1 MKSLRYINKYFIKYK
16 WRFLFGILFTVVSNY
31 FGVQMPAFFSSAID
45 QFQEQV
51 KSNEPTDYLWLALE
65 LGAIYMGFSLLK
77 GFFLFLMRQT
87 IIVMSRYVE
96 FDLKKEIYGQYQALD
111 QSFYKQNATGDLMN
125 RISEDVGLVRMYAG
139 PGIMYTINLVVGF
152 ILIVGKMITISPSL
166 TVFVLLPLPVM
177 SILIYKVSST
187 MNKMSLEVQKEQS
200 FLSTLAQESFAGIRI
215 IKAYQREEQIT
226 EKVSASAERYKNQS
240 MRLVL
245 VNAFFSPT
253 IIFLIGLS
261 SMIAIYY
268 GGLLIIEDKI
278 TPGEKKMTIGGI
290 VAFIMYVTNLTW
302 PFASLGWISSI
313 IQRAAASQ
321 QRINEFLQR
330 KPQIEDL
337 SNAPCPLENGLQFD
351 NVSFAYPGSD
361 TDVLH
366 NLSFEIQK
374 GQTLAFIGATGS
386 GKSTICSLLAR
397 HFDPT
402 SGQISIDS
410 KSLPNYSLQN
420 YRHKIGLVPQ
430 DVFLFS
436 DTIANNLKFGVEQKE
451 LSSEELEA
459 ACKKAHVLHNIQ
471 DFQDGFQTILG
482 ERGVN
487 LSGGQKQRISIARAL
502 LRKPELLILDDCLSA
517 VDTETEEI
525 ILDELQK
532 DAATRATIIVSH
544 RISSIRNATK
554 IIVLDKGCIVETG
567 THEELLSQ
575 KGAYYDMYQFQLEQE
590 KKGETEA

>member
-16 WRFLFGILFTVVSNY
+16 WRFLLGILFTIVSNY
-31 FGVQMPAFFSSAID
+31 FGVQLPAFFSSAID
-45 QFQEQV
+45 QFQQQI
-51 KSNEPTDYLWLALE
+51 KSNQATDYLWLAFE

-87 IIVMSRYVE
+87 IIVMSRYIE

-125 RISEDVGLVRMYAG
+125 RISEDVGLVRMYTG
-139 PGIMYTINLVVGF
+139 PGIMYTINLVVSF
-152 ILIVGKMITISPSL
+152 VLIVGKMITISPSL
-166 TVFVLLPLPVM
+166 TVFVLLPLPIM

-226 EKVSASAERYKNQS
+226 DKVSASAERYKKQS

-268 GGLLIIEDKI
+268 GGLL
-278 TPGEKKMTIGGI
+278 TFEKKMTVGGI

-321 QRINEFLQR
+321 QRINEFLKR
-330 KPQIEDL
+330 KSKIEDL
-337 SNAPCPLENGLQFD
+337 SSVPCPLEMGLQFD
-351 NVSFAYPGSD
+351 QVSFTYPNSD
-361 TDVLH
+361 TVVLQ
-366 NLSFEIQK
+366 NITFDIQQ
-374 GQTLAFIGATGS
+374 GQTLAIIGATGS

-402 SGQISIDS
+402 QGQVTIQNQP
-410 KSLPNYSLQN
+410 LPSYSLQH
-420 YRHKIGLVPQ
+420 YRHQIAIVPQ

-436 DTIANNLKFGVEQKE
+436 DTIADNLKFGVEQND
-451 LSSEELEA
+451 LSTEELEM
-459 ACKKAHVLHNIQ
+459 ACKQAHVLHNIQ
-471 DFQDGFQTILG
+471 DFQEGFQTVLG

-502 LRKPELLILDDCLSA
+502 LRKPKLLILDDCLSA

-525 ILDELQK
+525 ILEELQK
-532 DAATRATIIVSH
+532 EAVTRATIIVSH

-554 IIVLDKGCIVETG
+554 IIVLEQGQIIESG
-567 THEELLSQ
+567 THESLLTQ
-575 KGAYYDMYQFQLEQE
+575 KGAYFDMYQFQLEQE
-590 KKGETEA
+590 KTTLSRAES

>member
-1 MKSLRYINKYFIKYK
+1 MKSLRYINKYFVKYK
-16 WRFLFGILFTVVSNY
+16 WRFLLGILFTVISNY
-31 FGVQMPAFFSSAID
+31 FGVQMPAFFSDSID
-45 QFQEQV
+45 QFQHQIE
-51 KSNEPTDYLWLALE
+51 SNDPSAYLWLALE
-65 LGAIYMGFSLLK
+65 LGGIYMGFSLLK

-87 IIVMSRYVE
+87 IIVMSRYIE
-96 FDLKKEIYGQYQALD
+96 FDLKKEIYDQYQALD

-125 RISEDVGLVRMYAG
+125 RISEDVGLVRMYTG
-139 PGIMYTINLVVGF
+139 PGIMYTINLAVSF
-152 ILIVGKMITISPSL
+152 ILIVGKMMTISPSL
-166 TVFVLLPLPVM
+166 TIYVLLPLPIM

-215 IKAYQREEQIT
+215 IKAYQREEQT
-226 EKVSASAERYKNQS
+226 SQKVSESAERYKKQS

-268 GGLLIIEDKI
+268 GGLL
-278 TPGEKKMTIGGI
+278 TFEKKMTIGGI

-330 KPQIEDL
+330 QPIIKNETDL
-337 SNAPCPLENGLQFD
+337 SCPLDNGIQFE
-351 NVSFAYPGSD
+351 NVSFTYPNS
-361 TDVLH
+361 TAVVLE
-366 NLSFEIQK
+366 NVSFSVQK
-374 GQTLAFIGATGS
+374 GETLAIIGSTGS
-386 GKSTICSLLAR
+386 GKSSICTLLAR
-397 HFDPT
+397 HFDPS
-402 SGQISIDS
+402 SGQISIDNRA
-410 KSLPNYSLQN
+410 LPAYSLTD
-420 YRHKIGLVPQ
+420 YRRQIAVVPQ

-436 DTIANNLKFGVEQKE
+436 DSIANNLKFGVEE
-451 LSSEELEA
+451 AALSQTDLEI

-471 DFQDGFQTILG
+471 DFQEGFETILG

-502 LRKPELLILDDCLSA
+502 LRKPRLLILDDCLSA

-525 ILDELQK
+525 ILEELQK
-532 DAATRATIIVSH
+532 DAQERATIIVSH

-554 IIVLDKGCIVETG
+554 IIVLDHGKIIESG
-567 THEELLSQ
+567 THESLLAQ
-575 KGAYYDMYQFQLEQE
+575 KSAYYEMYQFQLEQE
-590 KKGETEA
+590 MQAKNN

>member
-16 WRFLFGILFTVVSNY
+16 WRFLLGILFTVVSNY
-31 FGVQMPAFFSSAID
+31 FGVQMPTFFSDSID
-45 QFQEQV
+45 QFQSQLSS
-51 KSNEPTDYLWLALE
+51 KKPSSYLWLALQ

-87 IIVMSRYVE
+87 IIVMSRYIE
-96 FDLKKEIYGQYQALD
+96 FDLKKEIYDQYQALD
-111 QSFYKQNATGDLMN
+111 QSFYKKNATGDLMN

-139 PGIMYTINLVVGF
+139 PGMMYTINLVVSF
-152 ILIVGKMITISPSL
+152 ILIVGKMVSVSPSL
-166 TVFVLLPLPVM
+166 TFYVLLPLPIM

-200 FLSTLAQESFAGIRI
+200 FLSTLAQESFSGIRI
-215 IKAYQREEQIT
+215 IKAYQREEQT
-226 EKVSASAERYKNQS
+226 TQKVSESAERYKKQS

-268 GGLLIIEDKI
+268 GGLL
-278 TPGEKKMTIGGI
+278 TFEKKMTVGGI

-313 IQRAAASQ
+313 IQRASASQ

-330 KPQIEDL
+330 QPKIKNDTDL
-337 SNAPCPLENGLQFD
+337 VCPLSSGIHLD
-351 NVSFAYPGSD
+351 NVSFTYPDSEA
-361 TDVLH
+361 TILNNV
-366 NLSFEIQK
+366 SFSVQK
-374 GQTLAFIGATGS
+374 GETLAIIGPTGS
-386 GKSTICSLLAR
+386 GKSSICALLAR

-402 SGQISIDS
+402 SGQISIENRA
-410 KSLPNYSLQN
+410 LPQYSLSD
-420 YRHKIGLVPQ
+420 YRRQIALVPQ

-436 DTIANNLKFGVEQKE
+436 DSIANNLKFGVEEAALSQTDLE
-451 LSSEELEA
+451 L

-471 DFQDGFQTILG
+471 DFQEGFETILG

-502 LRKPELLILDDCLSA
+502 LRKPSLLILDDCLSA

-525 ILDELQK
+525 ILEELQK
-532 DAATRATIIVSH
+532 DAQTRATIIVSH

-554 IIVLDKGCIVETG
+554 IIVLDHGKIIESG
-567 THEELLSQ
+567 THESLLAQ
-575 KGAYYDMYQFQLEQE
+575 KSAYYELYQFQLEQE
-590 KKGETEA
+590 KEAQTKKEA

>member
-1 MKSLRYINKYFIKYK
+1 MKSLRYINKYFVKYK

-45 QFQEQV
+45 QFQEQI
-51 KSNEPTDYLWLALE
+51 NQPTNYLWLALE

-87 IIVMSRYVE
+87 IIVMSRYIE

-125 RISEDVGLVRMYAG
+125 RISEDVGLVRMYTG
-139 PGIMYTINLVVGF
+139 PGIMYTINLVVSF

-166 TVFVLLPLPVM
+166 TVFVLLPLPIM
-177 SILIYKVSST
+177 SVLIYKVSST

-226 EKVSASAERYKNQS
+226 EKVSASAERYKKQS

-268 GGLLIIEDKI
+268 GGLL
-278 TPGEKKMTIGGI
+278 TFEKKMTVGGI

-321 QRINEFLQR
+321 QRINEFLLR

-337 SNAPCPLENGLQFD
+337 SIEPCPLENGLQFE
-351 NVSFAYPGSD
+351 NVNFAYPGSD
-361 TDVLH
+361 TSVLQ
-366 NLSFEIQK
+366 NISFGIHR
-374 GQTLAFIGATGS
+374 GQTLAIIGATGS

-402 SGQISIDS
+402 TGQISIDS
-410 KSLPNYSLQN
+410 KALPYYSLQN

-451 LSSEELEA
+451 LSTEELEA

-471 DFQDGFQTILG
+471 DFQDGFQTLLG

-532 DAATRATIIVSH
+532 EAATRATIIVSH
-544 RISSIRNATK
+544 RISSIRNATN
-554 IIVLDKGCIVETG
+554 IIVLDQGRIIESG
-567 THEELLSQ
+567 THEALLSQ

>member
-1 MKSLRYINKYFIKYK
+1 
-16 WRFLFGILFTVVSNY
+16 
-31 FGVQMPAFFSSAID
+31 MPAFFSAAIKEFRTQIAGQDSAA
-45 QFQEQV
+45 
-51 KSNEPTDYLWLALE
+51 YLWLAIE

-87 IIVMSRYVE
+87 IIVMSRYIE
-96 FDLKKEIYGQYQALD
+96 FDLKKTIYNQYQALD

-152 ILIVGKMITISPSL
+152 VLIVGKMLTISPSL
-166 TVFVLLPLPVM
+166 TLFVLLPLPIM

-200 FLSTLAQESFAGIRI
+200 FLSTLAQEAFAGIRI
-215 IKAYQREEQIT
+215 IKAYQREKEIT
-226 EKVSASAERYKNQS
+226 QKVSDSAERYKKQS

-268 GGLLIIEDKI
+268 GGLLTFQKKIEVED
-278 TPGEKKMTIGGI
+278 I

-321 QRINEFLQR
+321 TRINEFLQR
-330 KPQIEDL
+330 KPTIEDVSTL
-337 SNAPCPLENGLQFD
+337 TCKLDKGLKFEH
-351 NVSFAYPGSD
+351 VSFAYPGTS
-361 TDVLH
+361 TNVLQDL
-366 NLSFEIQK
+366 NFEVRK
-374 GQTLAFIGATGS
+374 GETLAIIGATGS
-386 GKSTICSLLAR
+386 GKSTVCSLLAR
-397 HFDPT
+397 HFDP
-402 SGQISIDS
+402 SEGQIVID
-410 KSLPNYSLQN
+410 KQPLPAYSLQS
-420 YRHKIGLVPQ
+420 YRQQIGIVPQ

-436 DTIANNLKFGVEQKE
+436 DTIADNLKFGVEGAEPTQT
-451 LSSEELEA
+451 ELEN
-459 ACKKAHVLHNIQ
+459 ACKQAHVLHNIQ

-487 LSGGQKQRISIARAL
+487 LSGGQKQRLSIARAL

-525 ILDELQK
+525 ILEGLQE
-532 DAATRATIIVSH
+532 DAAQRATIIVSH
-544 RISSIRNATK
+544 RISSIRNATN
-554 IIVLDKGCIVETG
+554 IIVLDAGKIIETG
-567 THEELLSQ
+567 THEQLLAQ
-575 KGAYYDMYQFQLEQE
+575 KGTYFEMYQFQLEQE
-590 KKGETEA
+590 KQEKK

>member
-1 MKSLRYINKYFIKYK
+1 MKSLRYINKYFVKYK
-16 WRFLFGILFTVVSNY
+16 WRFLLGILFTVISNY
-31 FGVQMPAFFSSAID
+31 FGVQMPAFFSDSID
-45 QFQEQV
+45 QFQQQIQ
-51 KSNEPTDYLWLALE
+51 SNEPSAYLWLALE
-65 LGAIYMGFSLLK
+65 LGGIYMGFSLLK

-87 IIVMSRYVE
+87 IIVMSRYIE
-96 FDLKKEIYGQYQALD
+96 FDLKKEIYDQYQSLD

-125 RISEDVGLVRMYAG
+125 RISEDVGLVRMYTG
-139 PGIMYTINLVVGF
+139 PGIMYTINLAVSF
-152 ILIVGKMITISPSL
+152 ILIVGKMMTISPSL
-166 TVFVLLPLPVM
+166 TIYVLLPLPVM

-215 IKAYQREEQIT
+215 IKAYQREEQT
-226 EKVSASAERYKNQS
+226 SQKVSESAERYKKQS

-268 GGLLIIEDKI
+268 GGLL
-278 TPGEKKMTIGGI
+278 TFEKKMTIGGI

-330 KPQIEDL
+330 QPIIKNDTDL
-337 SNAPCPLENGLQFD
+337 SCPLDNGLQFE
-351 NVSFAYPGSD
+351 NVSFTYPNS
-361 TDVLH
+361 TAVVLE
-366 NLSFEIQK
+366 NVSFSVQK
-374 GQTLAFIGATGS
+374 GETLAIIGSTGS
-386 GKSTICSLLAR
+386 GKSSICTLLAR
-397 HFDPT
+397 HFDPS
-402 SGQISIDS
+402 SGQISIDNRA
-410 KSLPNYSLQN
+410 LPAYSLTD
-420 YRHKIGLVPQ
+420 YRRQIAVVPQ

-436 DTIANNLKFGVEQKE
+436 DSIANNLKFGVEE
-451 LSSEELEA
+451 AALSQTDLEI

-471 DFQDGFQTILG
+471 DFQEGFETILG

-502 LRKPELLILDDCLSA
+502 LRKPRLLILDDCLSA

-525 ILDELQK
+525 ILEELQK
-532 DAATRATIIVSH
+532 DAQERATIIVSH

-554 IIVLDKGCIVETG
+554 IIVLDHGKIIESG
-567 THEELLSQ
+567 THDSLLAQ
-575 KGAYYDMYQFQLEQE
+575 KSAYYEMYQFQLEQE
-590 KKGETEA
+590 KEAQTKKED

>member
-16 WRFLFGILFTVVSNY
+16 WRFLLGILFTIVSNY
-31 FGVQMPAFFSSAID
+31 FGVQLPAFFSSAID
-45 QFQEQV
+45 QFQQQI
-51 KSNEPTDYLWLALE
+51 KSNQPTDYLWLAFE

-87 IIVMSRYVE
+87 IIVMSRYIE

-125 RISEDVGLVRMYAG
+125 RISEDVGLVRMYTG
-139 PGIMYTINLVVGF
+139 PGIMYTINLVVSF
-152 ILIVGKMITISPSL
+152 VLIVGKMITISPSL
-166 TVFVLLPLPVM
+166 TVFVLLPLPIM

-226 EKVSASAERYKNQS
+226 DKVSASAERYKKQS

-268 GGLLIIEDKI
+268 GGLL
-278 TPGEKKMTIGGI
+278 TFEKKMTVGGI

-321 QRINEFLQR
+321 QRINEFLKR
-330 KPQIEDL
+330 KSKIEDL
-337 SNAPCPLENGLQFD
+337 SSVPCPLEMGLQFD
-351 NVSFAYPGSD
+351 QVSFRYPNSD
-361 TDVLH
+361 TVVLQ
-366 NLSFEIQK
+366 NITFDIQQ
-374 GQTLAFIGATGS
+374 GQTLAIIGATGS

-402 SGQISIDS
+402 QGQVTIQNQP
-410 KSLPNYSLQN
+410 LPSYSLQH
-420 YRHKIGLVPQ
+420 YRHQIAVVPQ

-436 DTIANNLKFGVEQKE
+436 DTIADNLKFGVEQND
-451 LSSEELEA
+451 LTIEELEM
-459 ACKKAHVLHNIQ
+459 ACKQAHVLHNIQ
-471 DFQDGFQTILG
+471 DFQEGFQTILG

-502 LRKPELLILDDCLSA
+502 LRKPKLLILDDCLSA

-525 ILDELQK
+525 ILEELQK
-532 DAATRATIIVSH
+532 EATTRATIIVSH

-554 IIVLDKGCIVETG
+554 IIVLEQGQIIESG
-567 THEELLSQ
+567 THESLLTQ
-575 KGAYYDMYQFQLEQE
+575 KGAYFDMYQFQLEQE
-590 KKGETEA
+590 KTTLSRAES

>member
-16 WRFLFGILFTVVSNY
+16 WRFLLGILFTIVSNY
-31 FGVQMPAFFSSAID
+31 FGVQLPAFFSSAID
-45 QFQEQV
+45 QFQQQI
-51 KSNEPTDYLWLALE
+51 KSNQPTDYLWLAFE

-87 IIVMSRYVE
+87 IIVMSRYIE

-125 RISEDVGLVRMYAG
+125 RISEDVGLVRMYTG
-139 PGIMYTINLVVGF
+139 PGIMYTINLVVSF
-152 ILIVGKMITISPSL
+152 VLIVGKMITISPSL
-166 TVFVLLPLPVM
+166 TVFVLLPLPIM

-226 EKVSASAERYKNQS
+226 DKVSASAERYKKQS

-268 GGLLIIEDKI
+268 GGLL
-278 TPGEKKMTIGGI
+278 TFEKKMTVGGI

-321 QRINEFLQR
+321 QRINEFLKR
-330 KPQIEDL
+330 KSKIEDL
-337 SNAPCPLENGLQFD
+337 SSVPCPLEMGLQFD
-351 NVSFAYPGSD
+351 QVSFTYPNSD
-361 TDVLH
+361 TVVLQ
-366 NLSFEIQK
+366 NITFDIQQ
-374 GQTLAFIGATGS
+374 GQTLAIIGATGS

-402 SGQISIDS
+402 QGQVTIQNQP
-410 KSLPNYSLQN
+410 LPSYSLQH
-420 YRHKIGLVPQ
+420 YRHQIAVVPQ

-436 DTIANNLKFGVEQKE
+436 DTIADNLKFGVEQND
-451 LSSEELEA
+451 LTIEELEM
-459 ACKKAHVLHNIQ
+459 ACKQAHVLHNIQ
-471 DFQDGFQTILG
+471 DFQEGFQTILG

-502 LRKPELLILDDCLSA
+502 LRKPKLLILDDCLSA

-525 ILDELQK
+525 ILEELQK
-532 DAATRATIIVSH
+532 EATTRATIIVSH

-554 IIVLDKGCIVETG
+554 IIVLEQGQIIESG
-567 THEELLSQ
+567 THESLLTQ
-575 KGAYYDMYQFQLEQE
+575 KGAYFDMYQFQLEQE
-590 KKGETEA
+590 KTTLSRAES

>member
-1 MKSLRYINKYFIKYK
+1 MKSLRYINKYFVKYK
-16 WRFLFGILFTVVSNY
+16 WRFLLGILFTVISNY
-31 FGVQMPAFFSSAID
+31 FGVQMPAFFSDSID
-45 QFQEQV
+45 QFQQQIQ
-51 KSNEPTDYLWLALE
+51 SNDPSAYLWLALE
-65 LGAIYMGFSLLK
+65 LGGIYMGFSLLK

-87 IIVMSRYVE
+87 IIVMSRYIE
-96 FDLKKEIYGQYQALD
+96 FDLKKEIYDQYQALD
-111 QSFYKQNATGDLMN
+111 QSFYKRNATGDLMN
-125 RISEDVGLVRMYAG
+125 RISEDVGLVRMYTG
-139 PGIMYTINLVVGF
+139 PGIMYTINLAVSF
-152 ILIVGKMITISPSL
+152 ILIVGKMMTISPSL
-166 TVFVLLPLPVM
+166 TIYVLLPLPIM

-215 IKAYQREEQIT
+215 IKAYQREEQT
-226 EKVSASAERYKNQS
+226 SQKVSESAERYKKQS

-268 GGLLIIEDKI
+268 GGLL
-278 TPGEKKMTIGGI
+278 TFEKKMTIGGI

-330 KPQIEDL
+330 QPIIKNDTDL
-337 SNAPCPLENGLQFD
+337 SCPLDNGLQFE
-351 NVSFAYPGSD
+351 NVSFTYPNS
-361 TDVLH
+361 TAVVLE
-366 NLSFEIQK
+366 NVSFSVQK
-374 GQTLAFIGATGS
+374 GETLAIIGSTGS
-386 GKSTICSLLAR
+386 GKSSICALLAR
-397 HFDPT
+397 HFDPS
-402 SGQISIDS
+402 SGQISIDNRA
-410 KSLPNYSLQN
+410 LPAYSLTD
-420 YRHKIGLVPQ
+420 YRRQIAVVPQ

-436 DTIANNLKFGVEQKE
+436 DSIANNLKFGVEE
-451 LSSEELEA
+451 AALSQTDLEI

-471 DFQDGFQTILG
+471 DFQEGFETILG

-502 LRKPELLILDDCLSA
+502 LRKPRLLILDDCLSA

-525 ILDELQK
+525 ILEELQK
-532 DAATRATIIVSH
+532 DAQERATIIVSH

-554 IIVLDKGCIVETG
+554 IIVLDHGKIIESG
-567 THEELLSQ
+567 THESLLAQ
-575 KGAYYDMYQFQLEQE
+575 KSAYYEMYQFQLEQE
-590 KKGETEA
+590 KDLQTKKED

>member
-1 MKSLRYINKYFIKYK
+1 MKSLRYINKYFVKYK
-16 WRFLFGILFTVVSNY
+16 WRFLLGILFTVISNY
-31 FGVQMPAFFSSAID
+31 FGVQMPAFFSDSID
-45 QFQEQV
+45 QFQQQIQ
-51 KSNEPTDYLWLALE
+51 SNDPSAYLWLALE
-65 LGAIYMGFSLLK
+65 LGGIYMGFSLLK

-87 IIVMSRYVE
+87 IIVMSRYIE
-96 FDLKKEIYGQYQALD
+96 FDLKKEIYDQYQALD

-125 RISEDVGLVRMYAG
+125 RISEDVGLVRMYTG
-139 PGIMYTINLVVGF
+139 PGIMYTINLAVSF
-152 ILIVGKMITISPSL
+152 ILIVGKMMTISPSL
-166 TVFVLLPLPVM
+166 TIYVLLPLPIM

-215 IKAYQREEQIT
+215 IKAYQREEQT
-226 EKVSASAERYKNQS
+226 SQKVSESAERYKKQS

-268 GGLLIIEDKI
+268 GGLL
-278 TPGEKKMTIGGI
+278 TFEKKMTIGGI

-330 KPQIEDL
+330 QPIIKNDTDL
-337 SNAPCPLENGLQFD
+337 SCPLDNGLQFE
-351 NVSFAYPGSD
+351 NVSFTYPNS
-361 TDVLH
+361 TAVVLE
-366 NLSFEIQK
+366 NVSFSVQK
-374 GQTLAFIGATGS
+374 GETLAIIGSTGS
-386 GKSTICSLLAR
+386 GKSSICALLAR
-397 HFDPT
+397 HFDPS
-402 SGQISIDS
+402 SGQISIDNRA
-410 KSLPNYSLQN
+410 LPAYSLTD
-420 YRHKIGLVPQ
+420 YRRQIAVVPQ

-436 DTIANNLKFGVEQKE
+436 DSIANNLKFGVE
-451 LSSEELEA
+451 EA
-459 ACKKAHVLHNIQ
+459 ALSQTDLEIACIKAHVLHNIQ
-471 DFQDGFQTILG
+471 DFQEGFETILG

-502 LRKPELLILDDCLSA
+502 LRKPRLLILDDCLSA

-525 ILDELQK
+525 ILEELQK
-532 DAATRATIIVSH
+532 DAQERATIIVSH

-554 IIVLDKGCIVETG
+554 IIVLDHGKIIESG
-567 THEELLSQ
+567 THESLLAQ
-575 KGAYYDMYQFQLEQE
+575 KSAYYEMYQFQLEQE
-590 KKGETEA
+590 KDLQTKKED

>member
-16 WRFLFGILFTVVSNY
+16 WRFLLGILFTIVSNY
-31 FGVQMPAFFSSAID
+31 FGVQLPAFFSSAID
-45 QFQEQV
+45 QFQQQI
-51 KSNEPTDYLWLALE
+51 KSNQPTDYLWLAFE

-87 IIVMSRYVE
+87 IIVMSRYIE

-125 RISEDVGLVRMYAG
+125 RISEDVGLVRMYTG
-139 PGIMYTINLVVGF
+139 PGIMYTINLVVSF
-152 ILIVGKMITISPSL
+152 VLIVGKMITISPSL
-166 TVFVLLPLPVM
+166 TVFVLLPLPIM

-226 EKVSASAERYKNQS
+226 DKVSASAERYKKQS

-268 GGLLIIEDKI
+268 GGLL
-278 TPGEKKMTIGGI
+278 TFEKKMTVGGI

-321 QRINEFLQR
+321 QRINEFLKR
-330 KPQIEDL
+330 KSKIEDL
-337 SNAPCPLENGLQFD
+337 SSIPCPLEMGLQFD
-351 NVSFAYPGSD
+351 QVSFTYPNSD
-361 TDVLH
+361 TVVLQ
-366 NLSFEIQK
+366 NITFDIQQ
-374 GQTLAFIGATGS
+374 GQTLAIIGATGS

-402 SGQISIDS
+402 QGQVTIQNQP
-410 KSLPNYSLQN
+410 LPSYSLQH
-420 YRHKIGLVPQ
+420 YRHQIAVVPQ

-436 DTIANNLKFGVEQKE
+436 DTIADNLKFGVEQND
-451 LSSEELEA
+451 LSTEELEM
-459 ACKKAHVLHNIQ
+459 ACKQAHVLHNIQ
-471 DFQDGFQTILG
+471 DFQEGFQTILG

-502 LRKPELLILDDCLSA
+502 LRKPKLLILDDCLSA

-525 ILDELQK
+525 ILEELQK
-532 DAATRATIIVSH
+532 EATTRATIIVSH

-554 IIVLDKGCIVETG
+554 IIVLEQGQIIESG
-567 THEELLSQ
+567 THESLLTQ
-575 KGAYYDMYQFQLEQE
+575 KGAYFDMYQFQLEQE
-590 KKGETEA
+590 KTTLSRAES

>member
-1 MKSLRYINKYFIKYK
+1 MKSLRYINKYFVKYK

-45 QFQEQV
+45 QFQEQI
-51 KSNEPTDYLWLALE
+51 NQPTNYLWLALE
-65 LGAIYMGFSLLK
+65 LSAIYMGFSLLK

-87 IIVMSRYVE
+87 IIVMSRYIE

-125 RISEDVGLVRMYAG
+125 RISEDVGLVRMYTG
-139 PGIMYTINLVVGF
+139 PGIMYTINLVVSF
-152 ILIVGKMITISPSL
+152 VLIVGKMITISPSL
-166 TVFVLLPLPVM
+166 TVFVLLPLPIM

-226 EKVSASAERYKNQS
+226 EKVSASAERYKKQS

-268 GGLLIIEDKI
+268 GGLL
-278 TPGEKKMTIGGI
+278 TFEKKMTVGGI

-321 QRINEFLQR
+321 QRINEFLLR

-337 SNAPCPLENGLQFD
+337 SNVPCPLENGLQFD

-361 TDVLH
+361 TSVLQ
-366 NLSFEIQK
+366 NISFEIHR
-374 GQTLAFIGATGS
+374 GQTLAIIGVTGS

-402 SGQISIDS
+402 TGQISIDS
-410 KSLPNYSLQN
+410 KALPYYSLQN

-436 DTIANNLKFGVEQKE
+436 DTIADNLKFGVEQKE
-451 LSSEELEA
+451 LSMEELEA

-532 DAATRATIIVSH
+532 EAATRATIIVSH
-544 RISSIRNATK
+544 RISSIRNATN
-554 IIVLDKGCIVETG
+554 IIVLDQGRIIESG
-567 THEELLSQ
+567 THDALLSQ

-590 KKGETEA
+590 KKGEIEA

>member
-31 FGVQMPAFFSSAID
+31 FGVQMPAFFSTAID

-51 KSNEPTDYLWLALE
+51 KSNEPTNYLWLALE

-87 IIVMSRYVE
+87 IIVMSRYIE

-125 RISEDVGLVRMYAG
+125 RISEDVGLVRMYTG
-139 PGIMYTINLVVGF
+139 PGIMYTINLVVSF
-152 ILIVGKMITISPSL
+152 ILIVGKMMTISPSL
-166 TVFVLLPLPVM
+166 TIFVLLPLPIM

-226 EKVSASAERYKNQS
+226 EKVSASAERYKKQS

-268 GGLLIIEDKI
+268 GGLL
-278 TPGEKKMTIGGI
+278 TFEKKMTVGGI

-337 SNAPCPLENGLQFD
+337 SNLPCPLENGLQFD

-361 TDVLH
+361 TSVLS
-366 NLSFEIQK
+366 NLSFEIRK
-374 GQTLAFIGATGS
+374 GQTLAIIGATGS

-402 SGQISIDS
+402 TGQISIDS
-410 KSLPNYSLQN
+410 KALPNYSLQN

-436 DTIANNLKFGVEQKE
+436 DTIADNLKFGVEQKE
-451 LSSEELEA
+451 LSTEELEA

-544 RISSIRNATK
+544 RISSIRNATN
-554 IIVLDKGCIVETG
+554 IIVLDQGRIIESG
-567 THEELLSQ
+567 THDALLKQ
-575 KGAYYDMYQFQLEQE
+575 KGAYSDMYQFQLEQE
-590 KKGETEA
+590 KDAQIKKED

>member
-16 WRFLFGILFTVVSNY
+16 WRFLLGILFTIVSNY
-31 FGVQMPAFFSSAID
+31 FGVQLPAFFSSAID
-45 QFQEQV
+45 QFQQQI
-51 KSNEPTDYLWLALE
+51 KSNQATDYLWLAFE

-87 IIVMSRYVE
+87 IIVMSRYIE

-125 RISEDVGLVRMYAG
+125 RISEDVGLVRMYTG
-139 PGIMYTINLVVGF
+139 PGIMYTINLVVSF
-152 ILIVGKMITISPSL
+152 VLIVGKMITISPSL
-166 TVFVLLPLPVM
+166 TVFVLLPLPIM

-226 EKVSASAERYKNQS
+226 DKVSASAERYKKQS

-268 GGLLIIEDKI
+268 GGLL
-278 TPGEKKMTIGGI
+278 TFEKKMTVGGI

-321 QRINEFLQR
+321 QRINEFLKR
-330 KPQIEDL
+330 KSKIEDL
-337 SNAPCPLENGLQFD
+337 SSIPCPLEMGLQFD
-351 NVSFAYPGSD
+351 QVSFTYPNSD
-361 TDVLH
+361 TAVLQ
-366 NLSFEIQK
+366 NITFDIQQ
-374 GQTLAFIGATGS
+374 GQTLAIIGSTGS

-402 SGQISIDS
+402 QGQVTIQNQP
-410 KSLPNYSLQN
+410 LPSYSLQH
-420 YRHKIGLVPQ
+420 YRHQIAIVPQ

-436 DTIANNLKFGVEQKE
+436 DTIADNLKFGVEQND
-451 LSSEELEA
+451 LSIEELEM
-459 ACKKAHVLHNIQ
+459 ACKQAHVLHNIQ
-471 DFQDGFQTILG
+471 DFQEGFQTVLG

-502 LRKPELLILDDCLSA
+502 LRKPKLLILDDCLSA

-525 ILDELQK
+525 ILEELQK
-532 DAATRATIIVSH
+532 EAATRATIIVSH

-554 IIVLDKGCIVETG
+554 IIVLDQGQIIESG
-567 THEELLSQ
+567 THESLLTQ
-575 KGAYYDMYQFQLEQE
+575 KGAYFDMYQFQLEQE
-590 KKGETEA
+590 KTTLSQAKS

>member
-16 WRFLFGILFTVVSNY
+16 WRFLLGILFTIVSNY
-31 FGVQMPAFFSSAID
+31 FGVQLPAFFSSAID
-45 QFQEQV
+45 QFQQQI
-51 KSNEPTDYLWLALE
+51 KSNQPTDYLWLAFE

-87 IIVMSRYVE
+87 IIVMSRYIE

-125 RISEDVGLVRMYAG
+125 RISEDVGLVRMYTG
-139 PGIMYTINLVVGF
+139 PGIMYTINLVVSF
-152 ILIVGKMITISPSL
+152 VLIVGKMITISPSL
-166 TVFVLLPLPVM
+166 TVFVLLPLPIM

-226 EKVSASAERYKNQS
+226 DKVSASAERYKKQS

-268 GGLLIIEDKI
+268 GGLL
-278 TPGEKKMTIGGI
+278 TFEKKMTVGGI

-321 QRINEFLQR
+321 QRINEFLKR
-330 KPQIEDL
+330 KSKIEDL
-337 SNAPCPLENGLQFD
+337 SSVPCPLEMGLQFD
-351 NVSFAYPGSD
+351 QVSFTYPNSD
-361 TDVLH
+361 TVVLQ
-366 NLSFEIQK
+366 NITFDIQQ
-374 GQTLAFIGATGS
+374 GQTLAIIGATGS

-402 SGQISIDS
+402 QGQVTIQNQP
-410 KSLPNYSLQN
+410 LPSYSLQH
-420 YRHKIGLVPQ
+420 YRHQIAIVPQ

-436 DTIANNLKFGVEQKE
+436 DTIADNLKFGVEQND
-451 LSSEELEA
+451 LTIEELEM
-459 ACKKAHVLHNIQ
+459 ACKQAHVLHNIQ
-471 DFQDGFQTILG
+471 DFQEGFQTVLG

-502 LRKPELLILDDCLSA
+502 LRKPKLLILDDCLSA

-525 ILDELQK
+525 ILEELQK
-532 DAATRATIIVSH
+532 EAVTRATIIVSH

-554 IIVLDKGCIVETG
+554 IIVLEQGQIIESG
-567 THEELLSQ
+567 THESLLTQ
-575 KGAYYDMYQFQLEQE
+575 KGAYFDMYQFQLEQE
-590 KKGETEA
+590 KTTLSRAES

>member
-1 MKSLRYINKYFIKYK
+1 MKSLRYINKYFVKYK
-16 WRFLFGILFTVVSNY
+16 WRFLLGILFTVISNY
-31 FGVQMPAFFSSAID
+31 FGVQMPAFFSDSID
-45 QFQEQV
+45 QFQQQIQ
-51 KSNEPTDYLWLALE
+51 SNDPSAYLWLALE
-65 LGAIYMGFSLLK
+65 LGGIYMGFSLLK

-87 IIVMSRYVE
+87 IIVMSRYIE
-96 FDLKKEIYGQYQALD
+96 FDLKKEIYDQYQALD

-125 RISEDVGLVRMYAG
+125 RISEDVGLVRMYTG
-139 PGIMYTINLVVGF
+139 PGIMYTINLAVSF
-152 ILIVGKMITISPSL
+152 ILIVGKMMTISPSL
-166 TVFVLLPLPVM
+166 TIYVLLPLPIM

-215 IKAYQREEQIT
+215 IKAYQREEQT
-226 EKVSASAERYKNQS
+226 SQKVSESAERYKKQS

-268 GGLLIIEDKI
+268 GGLL
-278 TPGEKKMTIGGI
+278 TFEKKMTIGGI

-330 KPQIEDL
+330 QPIIKNDTDL
-337 SNAPCPLENGLQFD
+337 SCPLDNGLQFE
-351 NVSFAYPGSD
+351 NVSFTYPNS
-361 TDVLH
+361 TAVVLE
-366 NLSFEIQK
+366 NVSFSVQK
-374 GQTLAFIGATGS
+374 GETLAIIGSTGS
-386 GKSTICSLLAR
+386 GKSSICTLLAR
-397 HFDPT
+397 HFDPS
-402 SGQISIDS
+402 SGQISIDNRA
-410 KSLPNYSLQN
+410 LPAYSLTD
-420 YRHKIGLVPQ
+420 YRRQIAVVPQ

-436 DTIANNLKFGVEQKE
+436 DSIANNLKFGVEE
-451 LSSEELEA
+451 AALSQTDLEI

-471 DFQDGFQTILG
+471 DFQEGFETILG

-502 LRKPELLILDDCLSA
+502 LRKPRLLILDDCLSA

-525 ILDELQK
+525 ILEELQK
-532 DAATRATIIVSH
+532 DAQERATIIVSH

-554 IIVLDKGCIVETG
+554 IIVLDHGKIIESG
-567 THEELLSQ
+567 THESLLAQ
-575 KGAYYDMYQFQLEQE
+575 KSAYYEMYQFQLEQE
-590 KKGETEA
+590 KDAQTKKEN

>member
-87 IIVMSRYVE
+87 IIVMSRYIE

-139 PGIMYTINLVVGF
+139 PGIMYTINLVVSF
-152 ILIVGKMITISPSL
+152 ILIVGKMMTISPSL
-166 TVFVLLPLPVM
+166 TLFVLLPLPIM
-177 SILIYKVSST
+177 SVLIYKVSST

-226 EKVSASAERYKNQS
+226 EKVSASAERYKKQS

-253 IIFLIGLS
+253 IILLIGLS

-268 GGLLIIEDKI
+268 GGLL
-278 TPGEKKMTIGGI
+278 TFEKKMTVGGI

-321 QRINEFLQR
+321 QRINEFLRR

-337 SNAPCPLENGLQFD
+337 SDLPCPLENGLQFD

-361 TDVLH
+361 SSALQ
-366 NLSFEIQK
+366 NLSFEIHK
-374 GQTLAFIGATGS
+374 GQTLAIIGATGS

-410 KSLPNYSLQN
+410 KALPNYSLQN

-436 DTIANNLKFGVEQKE
+436 DTIADNLKFGVEQKE
-451 LSSEELEA
+451 LSIEELEA

-525 ILDELQK
+525 ILEELQK
-532 DAATRATIIVSH
+532 DADTRATIIVSH
-544 RISSIRNATK
+544 RISSIRNATN
-554 IIVLDKGCIVETG
+554 IIVLDKGCIVESG
-567 THEELLSQ
+567 THEALLLQ
-575 KGAYYDMYQFQLEQE
+575 KGAYYNMYQFQLEQE
-590 KKGETEA
+590 KKDEAKA

>member
-1 MKSLRYINKYFIKYK
+1 MKSLRYINKYFVKYK
-16 WRFLFGILFTVVSNY
+16 WRFLLGILFTVISNY
-31 FGVQMPAFFSSAID
+31 FGVQMPAFFSDSID
-45 QFQEQV
+45 QFQQQIQ
-51 KSNEPTDYLWLALE
+51 SNEPSAYLWLALE
-65 LGAIYMGFSLLK
+65 LGGIYMGFSLLK

-87 IIVMSRYVE
+87 IIVMSRYIE
-96 FDLKKEIYGQYQALD
+96 FDLKKEIYDQYQSLD

-125 RISEDVGLVRMYAG
+125 RISEDVGLVRMYTG
-139 PGIMYTINLVVGF
+139 PGIMYTINLAVSF
-152 ILIVGKMITISPSL
+152 ILIVGKMMTISPSL
-166 TVFVLLPLPVM
+166 TIYVLLPLPVM

-215 IKAYQREEQIT
+215 IKAYQREEQT
-226 EKVSASAERYKNQS
+226 SQKVSESAERYKKQS

-268 GGLLIIEDKI
+268 GGLL
-278 TPGEKKMTIGGI
+278 TFEKKMTIGGI

-330 KPQIEDL
+330 QPIIKNDTDL
-337 SNAPCPLENGLQFD
+337 SCPLDNGLQFE
-351 NVSFAYPGSD
+351 NVSFTYPNS
-361 TDVLH
+361 TAVVLE
-366 NLSFEIQK
+366 NVSFSVQK
-374 GQTLAFIGATGS
+374 GETLAIIGSTGS
-386 GKSTICSLLAR
+386 GKSSICTLLAR
-397 HFDPT
+397 HFDPS
-402 SGQISIDS
+402 SGQISIDNRA
-410 KSLPNYSLQN
+410 LPAYSLTD
-420 YRHKIGLVPQ
+420 YRRQIAVVPQ

-436 DTIANNLKFGVEQKE
+436 DSIANNLKFGVEE
-451 LSSEELEA
+451 AALSQTDLEI

-471 DFQDGFQTILG
+471 DFQEGFETILG

-502 LRKPELLILDDCLSA
+502 LRKPRLLILDDCLSA

-525 ILDELQK
+525 ILEELQK
-532 DAATRATIIVSH
+532 DAQERATIIVSH

-554 IIVLDKGCIVETG
+554 IIVLDHGKIIESG
-567 THEELLSQ
+567 THESLLAQ
-575 KGAYYDMYQFQLEQE
+575 KSAYYEMYQFQLEQE
-590 KKGETEA
+590 MQAKTTDY

>member
-1 MKSLRYINKYFIKYK
+1 
-16 WRFLFGILFTVVSNY
+16 
-31 FGVQMPAFFSSAID
+31 MPAFFSSAID
-45 QFQEQV
+45 QFQEQI
-51 KSNEPTDYLWLALE
+51 NQPTNYLWLALE
-65 LGAIYMGFSLLK
+65 LSAIYMGFSLLK

-87 IIVMSRYVE
+87 IIVMSRYIE

-125 RISEDVGLVRMYAG
+125 RISEDVGLVRMYTG
-139 PGIMYTINLVVGF
+139 PGIMYTINLVVSF
-152 ILIVGKMITISPSL
+152 VLIVGKMITISPSL
-166 TVFVLLPLPVM
+166 TVFVLLPLPIM

-200 FLSTLAQESFAGIRI
+200 FLSTLAQESFAGIHI

-226 EKVSASAERYKNQS
+226 EKVSASAERYKKQS

-268 GGLLIIEDKI
+268 GGLL
-278 TPGEKKMTIGGI
+278 TFEKKMTVGGI

-321 QRINEFLQR
+321 QRINEFLLR

-337 SNAPCPLENGLQFD
+337 SNVPCPLENGLQFD

-361 TDVLH
+361 TSVLQ
-366 NLSFEIQK
+366 NISFEIHR
-374 GQTLAFIGATGS
+374 GQTLAIIGVTGS

-402 SGQISIDS
+402 TGQISIDS
-410 KSLPNYSLQN
+410 KALPYYSLQN

-436 DTIANNLKFGVEQKE
+436 DTIADNLKFGVEQKE
-451 LSSEELEA
+451 LSMEELEA

-532 DAATRATIIVSH
+532 EAATRATIIVSH
-544 RISSIRNATK
+544 RISSIRNATN
-554 IIVLDKGCIVETG
+554 IIVLDQGRIIESG
-567 THEELLSQ
+567 THDALLSQ

-590 KKGETEA
+590 KKGEIEA

>member
-87 IIVMSRYVE
+87 IIVMSRYIE

-139 PGIMYTINLVVGF
+139 PGIMYTINLVVSF
-152 ILIVGKMITISPSL
+152 ILIVGKMMTISPSL
-166 TVFVLLPLPVM
+166 TVFVLLPLPIM

-226 EKVSASAERYKNQS
+226 EKVSASAERYKKQS

-268 GGLLIIEDKI
+268 GGLL
-278 TPGEKKMTIGGI
+278 TFEKKMTVGGI

-321 QRINEFLQR
+321 TRINEFLQR

-337 SNAPCPLENGLQFD
+337 SNLPCPLENGLQFD

-361 TDVLH
+361 TSVLQ
-366 NLSFEIQK
+366 NLSFEIRK
-374 GQTLAFIGATGS
+374 GQTLAIIGATGS

-410 KSLPNYSLQN
+410 KALPNYSLQN

-436 DTIANNLKFGVEQKE
+436 DTIADNLKLGVEQKE
-451 LSSEELEA
+451 LSTEELEA

-471 DFQDGFQTILG
+471 DFQDGFQTMLG

-525 ILDELQK
+525 ILEELQK
-532 DAATRATIIVSH
+532 EAATRATIIVSH
-544 RISSIRNATK
+544 RISSIRNASK
-554 IIVLDKGCIVETG
+554 IIVLDQGRIVESG
-567 THEELLSQ
+567 THDALLSQ

-590 KKGETEA
+590 KKGDTEA

>member
-16 WRFLFGILFTVVSNY
+16 WRFLLGILFTIISNY
-31 FGVQMPAFFSSAID
+31 FGVQMPAFFSDSID
-45 QFQEQV
+45 QFQNQLNS
-51 KSNEPTDYLWLALE
+51 KTPTNYLWLALE
-65 LGAIYMGFSLLK
+65 LGGIYMGFSLLK
-77 GFFLFLMRQT
+77 GIFLFLMRQT
-87 IIVMSRYVE
+87 IIVMSRYIE
-96 FDLKKEIYGQYQALD
+96 FDLKKEIYDQYQALD
-111 QSFYKQNATGDLMN
+111 QSFYKKNATGDLMN

-139 PGIMYTINLVVGF
+139 PGMMYTINLAISFV
-152 ILIVGKMITISPSL
+152 LIVGKMMSVSPSL
-166 TVFVLLPLPVM
+166 TFYVLLPLPLM

-200 FLSTLAQESFAGIRI
+200 FLSTLAQESFSGIRI
-215 IKAYQREEQIT
+215 IKAYQREEQT
-226 EKVSASAERYKNQS
+226 TQKVSDSAERYKKQS

-268 GGLLIIEDKI
+268 GGLL
-278 TPGEKKMTIGGI
+278 TFEKKMTVGGI

-321 QRINEFLQR
+321 QRINEFLNR
-330 KPQIEDL
+330 EPQIKNDKDL
-337 SNAPCPLENGLQFD
+337 TCPLASGLQFEG
-351 NVSFAYPGSD
+351 VSFTYPDGN
-361 TDVLH
+361 TEVLH
-366 NLSFEIQK
+366 DLTFSVHK
-374 GQTLAFIGATGS
+374 GETLAIIGHTGS
-386 GKSTICSLLAR
+386 GKSSICALLAR

-402 SGQISIDS
+402 SGKIVIGSNALTQ
-410 KSLPNYSLQN
+410 YSLTD
-420 YRHKIGLVPQ
+420 YRRQIAVVPQ

-436 DTIANNLKFGVEQKE
+436 DSIANNLKFGIEEGEPTDNE
-451 LSSEELEA
+451 LREA
-459 ACKKAHVLHNIQ
+459 CRKAHVLHNIQ
-471 DFQDGFQTILG
+471 EFQDGFETILG

-502 LRKPELLILDDCLSA
+502 LRKPSLLILDDCLSA

-525 ILDELQK
+525 ILEELQK
-532 DAATRATIIVSH
+532 DAQMRATIIVSH

-554 IIVLDKGCIVETG
+554 IIVLDHGKVIESG
-567 THEELLSQ
+567 THETLLAQ
-575 KGAYYDMYQFQLEQE
+575 KSAYYDMYQFQLEQE
-590 KKGETEA
+590 LQAKNN

>member
-16 WRFLFGILFTVVSNY
+16 WRFLLGILFTIVSNY
-31 FGVQMPAFFSSAID
+31 FGVQLPAFFSSAID
-45 QFQEQV
+45 QFQQQI
-51 KSNEPTDYLWLALE
+51 KSNQPTDYLWLAFE

-87 IIVMSRYVE
+87 IIVMSRYIE

-125 RISEDVGLVRMYAG
+125 RISEDVGLVRMYTG
-139 PGIMYTINLVVGF
+139 PGIMYTINLVVSF
-152 ILIVGKMITISPSL
+152 VLIVGKMITISPSL
-166 TVFVLLPLPVM
+166 TVFVLLPLPIM

-226 EKVSASAERYKNQS
+226 DRVSASAERYKKQS

-268 GGLLIIEDKI
+268 GGLL
-278 TPGEKKMTIGGI
+278 TFEKKMTVGGI

-321 QRINEFLQR
+321 QRINEFLKR
-330 KPQIEDL
+330 KSKIEDL
-337 SNAPCPLENGLQFD
+337 SSVPCPLEMGLQFD
-351 NVSFAYPGSD
+351 QVSFTYPNSD
-361 TDVLH
+361 TVVLQ
-366 NLSFEIQK
+366 NITFDIQQ
-374 GQTLAFIGATGS
+374 GQTLAIIGATGS

-397 HFDPT
+397 HFDPMQ
-402 SGQISIDS
+402 GQVTIQNQP
-410 KSLPNYSLQN
+410 LPSYSLQH
-420 YRHKIGLVPQ
+420 YRHQIAIVPQ

-436 DTIANNLKFGVEQKE
+436 DTIADNLKFGVEQND
-451 LSSEELEA
+451 LSTEELEM
-459 ACKKAHVLHNIQ
+459 ACKQAHVLHNIQ
-471 DFQDGFQTILG
+471 DFQEGFQTILG

-502 LRKPELLILDDCLSA
+502 LRMPKLLILDDCLSA

-525 ILDELQK
+525 ILEELQK
-532 DAATRATIIVSH
+532 EAVTRATIIVSH

-554 IIVLDKGCIVETG
+554 IIVLEQGQIIESG
-567 THEELLSQ
+567 THESLLTQ
-575 KGAYYDMYQFQLEQE
+575 KGAYFDMYQFQLEQE
-590 KKGETEA
+590 KTTLSRAES

>member
-87 IIVMSRYVE
+87 IIVMSRYIE

-152 ILIVGKMITISPSL
+152 ILIVGKMVTISPSL
-166 TVFVLLPLPVM
+166 TLFVLLPLPVM

-226 EKVSASAERYKNQS
+226 EKVSASAERYKKQS

-268 GGLLIIEDKI
+268 GGLLIIEDKM
-278 TPGEKKMTIGGI
+278 TAGEKKMTVGGI

-337 SNAPCPLENGLQFD
+337 STVACPLENGLQFD

-361 TDVLH
+361 TNVLQ
-366 NLSFEIQK
+366 NLSFDIRK
-374 GQTLAFIGATGS
+374 GQTLAIIGATGS
-386 GKSTICSLLAR
+386 GKSTICSLLGR

-402 SGQISIDS
+402 TGQISIDS
-410 KSLPNYSLQN
+410 KALPHYSLQN

-436 DTIANNLKFGVEQKE
+436 DTIADNLKFGVEQKE
-451 LSSEELEA
+451 LSIEELEA

-544 RISSIRNATK
+544 RISSIRNATN
-554 IIVLDKGCIVETG
+554 IIVLDKGCIVESG
-567 THEELLSQ
+567 THEALLSN

-590 KKGETEA
+590 KKGETHA

>member
-1 MKSLRYINKYFIKYK
+1 MKSLRYINKYFVKYK

-45 QFQEQV
+45 QFQEQI
-51 KSNEPTDYLWLALE
+51 NQPTNYLWLALE

-87 IIVMSRYVE
+87 IIVMSRYIE

-125 RISEDVGLVRMYAG
+125 RISEDVGLVRMYTG
-139 PGIMYTINLVVGF
+139 PGIMYTINLVVSF

-166 TVFVLLPLPVM
+166 TVFVLLPLPIM
-177 SILIYKVSST
+177 SVLIYKVSST

-226 EKVSASAERYKNQS
+226 EKVSASAERYKKQS

-268 GGLLIIEDKI
+268 GGLL
-278 TPGEKKMTIGGI
+278 TFEKKMTVGGI

-321 QRINEFLQR
+321 QRINEFLLR

-337 SNAPCPLENGLQFD
+337 SIEPCPLENGLQFE
-351 NVSFAYPGSD
+351 NVNFAYPGSD
-361 TDVLH
+361 TSVLQ
-366 NLSFEIQK
+366 NISFGIHR
-374 GQTLAFIGATGS
+374 GQTLAIIGATGS

-402 SGQISIDS
+402 TGQITIDS
-410 KSLPNYSLQN
+410 KALPYYSLQN

-451 LSSEELEA
+451 LSTEELEA

-471 DFQDGFQTILG
+471 DFQDGFQTLLG

-532 DAATRATIIVSH
+532 EAATRATIIVSH
-544 RISSIRNATK
+544 RISSIRNATN
-554 IIVLDKGCIVETG
+554 IIVLDQGRIIESG
-567 THEELLSQ
+567 THEALLSQ

>member
-1 MKSLRYINKYFIKYK
+1 MKSLRYINKYFVKYK

-45 QFQEQV
+45 QFQEQI
-51 KSNEPTDYLWLALE
+51 NQPTNYLWLALE

-87 IIVMSRYVE
+87 IIVMSRYIE

-125 RISEDVGLVRMYAG
+125 RISEDVGLVRMYTG
-139 PGIMYTINLVVGF
+139 PGIMYTINLVVSF
-152 ILIVGKMITISPSL
+152 VLIVGKMITISPSL
-166 TVFVLLPLPVM
+166 TVFVLLPLPIM

-226 EKVSASAERYKNQS
+226 EKVSASAERYKKQS

-268 GGLLIIEDKI
+268 GGLL
-278 TPGEKKMTIGGI
+278 TFEKKMTVGGI

-321 QRINEFLQR
+321 QRINEFLLR

-337 SNAPCPLENGLQFD
+337 SNVPCPLENGLQFD

-361 TDVLH
+361 TSVLQ
-366 NLSFEIQK
+366 NISFEIHR
-374 GQTLAFIGATGS
+374 GQTLAIIGVTGS

-402 SGQISIDS
+402 TGQISIDS
-410 KSLPNYSLQN
+410 KALPYYSLQN

-436 DTIANNLKFGVEQKE
+436 DTIADNLKFGVEQKE
-451 LSSEELEA
+451 LSMEELEA

-532 DAATRATIIVSH
+532 EAATRATIIVSH
-544 RISSIRNATK
+544 RISSIRNATN
-554 IIVLDKGCIVETG
+554 IIVLDQGRIIESG
-567 THEELLSQ
+567 THDALLSQ
-575 KGAYYDMYQFQLEQE
+575 KGAYYDIYQFQLEQE
-590 KKGETEA
+590 KKGEIEA

>member
-16 WRFLFGILFTVVSNY
+16 WRFLLGILFTIVSNY
-31 FGVQMPAFFSSAID
+31 FGVQLPAFFSSAID
-45 QFQEQV
+45 QFQQQI
-51 KSNEPTDYLWLALE
+51 KSNQATDYLWLAFE

-87 IIVMSRYVE
+87 IIVMSRYIE

-125 RISEDVGLVRMYAG
+125 RISEDVGLVRMYTG
-139 PGIMYTINLVVGF
+139 PGIMYTINLVVSF
-152 ILIVGKMITISPSL
+152 VLIVGKMITISPSL
-166 TVFVLLPLPVM
+166 TVFVLLPLPIM

-226 EKVSASAERYKNQS
+226 DKVSASAERYKKQS

-268 GGLLIIEDKI
+268 GGLL
-278 TPGEKKMTIGGI
+278 TFEKKMTVGGI

-321 QRINEFLQR
+321 QRINEFLKR
-330 KPQIEDL
+330 KSKIEDL
-337 SNAPCPLENGLQFD
+337 SSIPCPLEMGLQF
-351 NVSFAYPGSD
+351 NQVSFTYPNSD
-361 TDVLH
+361 TVVLQ
-366 NLSFEIQK
+366 NITFDIQQ
-374 GQTLAFIGATGS
+374 GQTLAIIGATGS

-402 SGQISIDS
+402 QGQVTIQNQP
-410 KSLPNYSLQN
+410 LPSYSLQH
-420 YRHKIGLVPQ
+420 YRHQIAVVPQ

-436 DTIANNLKFGVEQKE
+436 DTIADNLKFGVEQND
-451 LSSEELEA
+451 LTIEELEM
-459 ACKKAHVLHNIQ
+459 ACKQAHVLHNIQ
-471 DFQDGFQTILG
+471 DFQEGFQTVLG

-502 LRKPELLILDDCLSA
+502 LRKPKLLILDDCLSA

-525 ILDELQK
+525 ILEELQK
-532 DAATRATIIVSH
+532 EAVTRATIIVSH

-554 IIVLDKGCIVETG
+554 IIVLDQGQIIESG
-567 THEELLSQ
+567 THESLLTQ
-575 KGAYYDMYQFQLEQE
+575 KGAYFDMYQFQLEQE
-590 KKGETEA
+590 KTTLSRAES

>member
-16 WRFLFGILFTVVSNY
+16 WRFLLGILFTIVSNY
-31 FGVQMPAFFSSAID
+31 FGVQLPAFFSSAID
-45 QFQEQV
+45 QFQQQI
-51 KSNEPTDYLWLALE
+51 KSNQATDYLWLAFE

-87 IIVMSRYVE
+87 IIVMSRYIE

-125 RISEDVGLVRMYAG
+125 RISEDVGLVRMYTG
-139 PGIMYTINLVVGF
+139 PGIMYTINLVVSF
-152 ILIVGKMITISPSL
+152 VLIVGKMITISPSL
-166 TVFVLLPLPVM
+166 TVFVLLPLPIM

-226 EKVSASAERYKNQS
+226 DKVSASAERYKKQS

-268 GGLLIIEDKI
+268 GGLL
-278 TPGEKKMTIGGI
+278 TFEKKMTVGGI

-321 QRINEFLQR
+321 QRINEFLKR
-330 KPQIEDL
+330 KSKIEDL
-337 SNAPCPLENGLQFD
+337 SSIPCPLEMGLQFD
-351 NVSFAYPGSD
+351 QVSFSYPDSE
-361 TDVLH
+361 TSVLQ
-366 NLSFEIQK
+366 NISFDIQQ
-374 GQTLAFIGATGS
+374 GQTLAIIGATGS

-402 SGQISIDS
+402 QGQVTIQNQP
-410 KSLPNYSLQN
+410 LPSYSLQH
-420 YRHKIGLVPQ
+420 YRHQIAIVPQ

-436 DTIANNLKFGVEQKE
+436 DTIADNLKFGVEQND
-451 LSSEELEA
+451 LSIEELEM
-459 ACKKAHVLHNIQ
+459 ACKQAHVLHNIQ
-471 DFQDGFQTILG
+471 DFQEGFQTVLG

-502 LRKPELLILDDCLSA
+502 LRKPKLLILDDCLSA

-525 ILDELQK
+525 ILEELQK
-532 DAATRATIIVSH
+532 EAATRATIIVSH

-554 IIVLDKGCIVETG
+554 IIVLDQGQIIESG
-567 THEELLSQ
+567 THESLLTQ
-575 KGAYYDMYQFQLEQE
+575 KGAYFDMYQFQLEQE
-590 KKGETEA
+590 KTTLSQAKN

>member
-16 WRFLFGILFTVVSNY
+16 WRFLLGILFTIVSNY
-31 FGVQMPAFFSSAID
+31 FGVQLPAFFSSAID
-45 QFQEQV
+45 QFQQQI
-51 KSNEPTDYLWLALE
+51 KSNQPTDYLWLAFE

-87 IIVMSRYVE
+87 IIVMSRYIE

-125 RISEDVGLVRMYAG
+125 RISEDVGLVRMYTG
-139 PGIMYTINLVVGF
+139 PGIMYTINLVVSF
-152 ILIVGKMITISPSL
+152 VLIVGKMITISPSL
-166 TVFVLLPLPVM
+166 TVFVLLPLPIM

-226 EKVSASAERYKNQS
+226 DKVSASAERYKKQS

-268 GGLLIIEDKI
+268 GGLL
-278 TPGEKKMTIGGI
+278 TFEKKMTVGGI

-321 QRINEFLQR
+321 QRINEFLKR
-330 KPQIEDL
+330 KSKIEDL
-337 SNAPCPLENGLQFD
+337 SSIPCPLEMGLQFD
-351 NVSFAYPGSD
+351 QVSFTYPNSD
-361 TDVLH
+361 TVVLQ
-366 NLSFEIQK
+366 NITFDIQQ
-374 GQTLAFIGATGS
+374 GQTLAIIGATGS

-402 SGQISIDS
+402 QGQVTIQNQP
-410 KSLPNYSLQN
+410 LPSYSLQH
-420 YRHKIGLVPQ
+420 YRHQIAIVPQ

-436 DTIANNLKFGVEQKE
+436 DTIADNLKFGVEQND
-451 LSSEELEA
+451 LSTEELEM
-459 ACKKAHVLHNIQ
+459 ACKQAHVLHNIQ
-471 DFQDGFQTILG
+471 DFQEGFQTVLG

-502 LRKPELLILDDCLSA
+502 LRKPKLLILDDCLSA

-525 ILDELQK
+525 ILEELQK
-532 DAATRATIIVSH
+532 EAVTRATIIVSH

-554 IIVLDKGCIVETG
+554 IIVLEQGQIIESG
-567 THEELLSQ
+567 THESLLTQ
-575 KGAYYDMYQFQLEQE
+575 KGAYFDMYQFQLEQE
-590 KKGETEA
+590 KTTLSRAES

>member
-1 MKSLRYINKYFIKYK
+1 
-16 WRFLFGILFTVVSNY
+16 
-31 FGVQMPAFFSSAID
+31 MPAFFSDSID
-45 QFQEQV
+45 QFQQQIQ
-51 KSNEPTDYLWLALE
+51 SNDPSAYLWLALE
-65 LGAIYMGFSLLK
+65 LGGIYMGFSLLK

-87 IIVMSRYVE
+87 IIVMSRYIE
-96 FDLKKEIYGQYQALD
+96 FDLKKEIYDQYQALD

-125 RISEDVGLVRMYAG
+125 RISEDVGLVRMYTG
-139 PGIMYTINLVVGF
+139 PGIMYTINLAVSF
-152 ILIVGKMITISPSL
+152 ILIVGKMMTISPSL
-166 TVFVLLPLPVM
+166 TIYVLLPLPIM

-215 IKAYQREEQIT
+215 IKAYQREEQT
-226 EKVSASAERYKNQS
+226 SQKVSESAERYKKQS

-268 GGLLIIEDKI
+268 GGLL
-278 TPGEKKMTIGGI
+278 TFEKKMTIGGI

-330 KPQIEDL
+330 QPIIKNDTDL
-337 SNAPCPLENGLQFD
+337 SCPLDNGLQFE
-351 NVSFAYPGSD
+351 NVSFTYPNS
-361 TDVLH
+361 TAVVLE
-366 NLSFEIQK
+366 NVSFSVQK
-374 GQTLAFIGATGS
+374 GETLAIIGSTGS
-386 GKSTICSLLAR
+386 GKSSICTLLAR
-397 HFDPT
+397 HFDPS
-402 SGQISIDS
+402 SGQISIDNRA
-410 KSLPNYSLQN
+410 LPAYSLTD
-420 YRHKIGLVPQ
+420 YRRQIAVVPQ

-436 DTIANNLKFGVEQKE
+436 DSIANNLKFGVEE
-451 LSSEELEA
+451 AALSQTDLEI

-471 DFQDGFQTILG
+471 DFQEGFETILG

-502 LRKPELLILDDCLSA
+502 LRKPRLLILDDCLSA

-525 ILDELQK
+525 ILEELQK
-532 DAATRATIIVSH
+532 DAQERATIIVSH

-554 IIVLDKGCIVETG
+554 IIVLDHGKIIESG
-567 THEELLSQ
+567 THESLLAQ
-575 KGAYYDMYQFQLEQE
+575 KSAYYEMYQFQLEQE
-590 KKGETEA
+590 MQAKNN